1 MSPYWGLKKL
11 LVFFN
16 LGTNSVFQ
24 SNAQRRLV
32 IEHNCGFGEMKNYAI
47 DLFFVLKKGIAAK
60 IVLLRCVF
68 LSIEEYWV
76 IIEEFY
82 KRNW

>member
-1 MSPYWGLKKL
+1 
-11 LVFFN
+11 
-16 LGTNSVFQ
+16 
-24 SNAQRRLV
+24 
-32 IEHNCGFGEMKNYAI
+32 MKNYAI

-82 KRNW
+82 KRNWQILWAEDWEGGGAGYLSQVEGTPKSTF